1 MIGRVTQQGLQ
12 RASLNQLQGNLSEM
26 ARLQERLNTGKVIT
40 KPSDDPAGT
49 VDAMRLR
56 GDQRATAQH
65 ARNTADGDAWLTTV
79 DSALGEA
86 LTQLRR
92 ARDLTVQGASTGS
105 QGVSSRA
112 AIASELRATADG
124 LLDVANT
131 TYLGRS
137 VFAGTSTQAAYTRT
151 DEGTVTFTG
160 RPGAEVLR
168 QVSDSTKVR
177 VDSAGSD
184 VFGLDVVDSDGALVR
199 DPATGTPAGVS
210 VFSLLREIAAKVEAG
225 DPDITNYLADID
237 NRMNAMLTEVG
248 SVGTRHK
255 QVLHA
260 QDAVAS
266 REITLMN
273 QLSSVEDADLA
284 KTIVDLQL
292 QEVAYQAA
300 LGVTSR
306 VLQPSLLDFLR

>member
-137 VFAGTSTQAAYTRT
+137 VFAGT
-151 DEGTVTFTG
+151 
-160 RPGAEVLR
+160 
-168 QVSDSTKVR
+168 
-177 VDSAGSD
+177 
-184 VFGLDVVDSDGALVR
+184 
-199 DPATGTPAGVS
+199 
-210 VFSLLREIAAKVEAG
+210 
-225 DPDITNYLADID
+225 
-237 NRMNAMLTEVG
+237 
-248 SVGTRHK
+248 
-255 QVLHA
+255 
-260 QDAVAS
+260 
-266 REITLMN
+266 
-273 QLSSVEDADLA
+273 
-284 KTIVDLQL
+284 
-292 QEVAYQAA
+292 
-300 LGVTSR
+300 
-306 VLQPSLLDFLR
+306 

>member
-12 RASLNQLQGNLSEM
+12 RASLNQLQTNLSEL
-26 ARLQERLNTGKVIT
+26 ARLQERLTTGKVIT

-56 GDQRATAQH
+56 SDQRATAQQ
-65 ARNTADGDAWLTTV
+65 ARNAADGDSWLTTV
-79 DSALGEA
+79 DSALGDA

-92 ARDLTVQGASTGS
+92 ARDLTVQGANTGS
-105 QGVSSRA
+105 QGPSSRS
-112 AIASELRATADG
+112 AIASELRATADS
-124 LLDVANT
+124 LLEVANT

-137 VFAGTSTQAAYTRT
+137 VFAGTSTQAAFTQN
-151 DEGTVTFTG
+151 EAGTVTYTG

-168 QVSDSTKVR
+168 QVSDTTKVR
-177 VDSAGSD
+177 VDSPGSE
-184 VFGLDVVDSDGALVR
+184 VFGVDVVDADGELVR
-199 DPATGTPAGVS
+199 DPATGQPAGMS
-210 VFSLLREIAAKVEAG
+210 VFSLLREAAAKVEAG
-225 DPDITNYLADID
+225 DPDVGRFLTEID
-237 NRMNAMLTEVG
+237 TRMNAFLGEVG

-255 QVLHA
+255 QVLQA
-260 QDAVAS
+260 QDALET
-266 REITLMN
+266 REIALTN

-292 QEVAYQAA
+292 QEVGYQAA
-300 LGVTSR
+300 LGATSR